1 MRRMKY
7 IKQFA
12 VIILMTFIGE
22 CLNVILPLPVP
33 GSIYGMVLL
42 FLCLQLGILEL
53 SHVEETA
60 DLFLSVMPIF
70 LISPTVSLM
79 SSVGAIEG
87 SVFGIFLICLVS
99 TFVVMVVT
107 GLVAQ
112 WKIRCDKKRGGETN
126 E

>member
-1 MRRMKY
+1 MKY

-12 VIILMTFIGE
+12 VIILMNFLGE
-22 CLNVILPLPVP
+22 CLNAVLPLPIP
-33 GSIYGMVLL
+33 SSIYGMVLL
-42 FLCLQLGILEL
+42 FLCLQFGILKL
-53 SHVEETA
+53 AYVEETA

-79 SSVGAIEG
+79 SSAAAVKE
-87 SVFGIFLICLVS
+87 SLFGIFLICVVS
-99 TFVVMVVT
+99 TFAVMVVT

-112 WKIRCDKKRGGETN
+112 WQIRRSQKRGGKIN

>member
-1 MRRMKY
+1 MKY

-12 VIILMTFIGE
+12 LIILMTFLGE
-22 CLNVILPLPVP
+22 CLNAVLPLPIP
-33 GSIYGMVLL
+33 ASIYGMVLL
-42 FLCLQLGILEL
+42 FLCLQFGILQL

-79 SSVGAIEG
+79 SSAEAVKE
-87 SVFGIFLICLVS
+87 SLFGIFLICVVS
-99 TFVVMVVT
+99 TFAVMVVT

-112 WKIRCDKKRGGETN
+112 WQIRRTQKRGGKIN